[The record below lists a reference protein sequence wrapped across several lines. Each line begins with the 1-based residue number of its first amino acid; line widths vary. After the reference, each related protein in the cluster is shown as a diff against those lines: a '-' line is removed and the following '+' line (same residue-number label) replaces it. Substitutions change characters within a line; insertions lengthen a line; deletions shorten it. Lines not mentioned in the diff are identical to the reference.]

1 MKEEKTKIKLKTVR
15 LICGIVWAICCGIA
29 GVIGGYLSGTAAA
42 PKIIKAKRIWDEL
55 TEDSEDNEDEY
66 LEW

>member
-1 MKEEKTKIKLKTVR
+1 MDKEEKTLVKLKTIR
-15 LICGIVWAICCGIA
+15 MICGVFWAICCGIA
-29 GVIGGYLSGTAAA
+29 GVIGGYLAGTAAA

-55 TEDSEDNEDEY
+55 TEESEDDEY

>member
-1 MKEEKTKIKLKTVR
+1 MDKEEKTLVRLKTIR
-15 LICGIVWAICCGIA
+15 MICGVVWAICCGIA
-29 GVIGGYLSGTAAA
+29 GVIGGYLAGTAAA

-55 TEDSEDNEDEY
+55 TEENEDDEY